1 MRGSQFVADLDL
13 IGGVTARVPSR
24 QARVP
29 AVIRRLSSVPLV
41 SFWTTIS
48 MVS

>member
-1 MRGSQFVADLDL
+1 MRGSQFIADLDL
-13 IGGVTARVPSR
+13 IGGVT
-24 QARVP
+24 ARVP